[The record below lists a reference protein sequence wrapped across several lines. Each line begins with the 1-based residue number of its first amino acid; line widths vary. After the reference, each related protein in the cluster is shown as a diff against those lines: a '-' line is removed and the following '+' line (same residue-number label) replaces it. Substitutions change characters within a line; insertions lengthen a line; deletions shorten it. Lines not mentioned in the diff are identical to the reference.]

1 MPCADRRVEQSNKQ
15 VAAICFIVVKLKKV
29 GHMADLFMKN

>member
-1 MPCADRRVEQSNKQ
+1 LV
-15 VAAICFIVVKLKKV
+15 AICFIVVKLKKV